1 MKPSLIDLIKKTVL
15 LEYNLPN
22 DELLIS
28 KSCVTH
34 IDLFDDCY
42 KAEDMESLSRIIYE
56 SILYYA
62 YDEFQLLDG
71 DHQKMFIKAFNAKF
85 KYNYSADD
93 LAKLKLGIYGE
104 SLLYAI
110 LKVYYG
116 NETLVSR
123 GYFYDI
129 QKKSEVTGYDCFH
142 LIQTE
147 DEIQLWFGET
157 KFYQDGKA
165 AINKVFD
172 NIQKAISDDYLIN
185 TNFTTILQSKGNIVD
200 KESAIYKILDRWDKC
215 IIENLEQELID
226 NKIKLVYPILIT
238 FDYVNGDYQESI
250 KTVISH
256 INDNYKDL
264 EFKNISID
272 FSIFFI
278 LIPIESAKIC
288 KETIIKWID
297 SKEPLTL

>member
-1 MKPSLIDLIKKTVL
+1 MKPSLIDLIKETVL
-15 LEYNLPN
+15 LEYNLPY
-22 DELLIS
+22 DDHLIS

-42 KAEDMESLSRIIYE
+42 KAENIESLSRIIYE

-71 DHQKMFIKAFNAKF
+71 DHQKMFLKAFNTKF
-85 KYNYSADD
+85 KYNYSAND

-104 SLLYAI
+104 ALLYAI

-123 GYFYDI
+123 GYFYDM

-147 DEIQLWFGET
+147 NEIQLWFGET
-157 KFYQDGKA
+157 KFYQDVKG

-185 TNFTTILQSKGNIVD
+185 TNFTTILQSKGNIAD
-200 KESAIYKILDRWDKC
+200 KESTIYKILDKWDKC

-226 NKIKLVYPILIT
+226 NNIKLVYPILIT
-238 FDYVNGDYQESI
+238 YDLVNDNYEQSI
-250 KTVISH
+250 KTAIQH
-256 INDNYKDL
+256 INDNYKDI
-264 EFKNISID
+264 EFRNISID

-278 LIPIESAKIC
+278 LIPIESAKTC

>member
-1 MKPSLIDLIKKTVL
+1 MKPSLINLIKDTIL
-15 LEYNLPN
+15 LEYNLPH
-22 DELLIS
+22 DKPVIE

-34 IDLFDDCY
+34 VNLFDDCY
-42 KAEDMESLSRIIYE
+42 KAGNLENLSRIIYE

-62 YDEFQLLDG
+62 YDEFQLLGG
-71 DHQKMFIKAFNAKF
+71 DHQKMFLRAFNKKF

-93 LAKLKLGIYGE
+93 IAKLRLGIYGE
-104 SLLYAI
+104 ALLYAI
-110 LKVYYG
+110 LKVYYR

-147 DEIQLWFGET
+147 RDIQLWFGET
-157 KFYQDGKA
+157 KFYQDVKA
-165 AINKVFD
+165 AISKVFD

-200 KESAIYKILDRWDKC
+200 KDSTIYKILDRWDKC
-215 IIENLEQELID
+215 IIEDLEQELID
-226 NKIKLVYPILIT
+226 NNIKLVYPILIT
-238 FDYVNGDYQESI
+238 YDIVNDNYEDSI
-250 KTVISH
+250 TTAIQY

-264 EFKNISID
+264 EFKNITID

-278 LIPIESAKIC
+278 LIPIENVKNC
-288 KETIIKWID
+288 KQQIISWID
-297 SKEPLTL
+297 NKEPLIL

>member
-15 LEYNLPN
+15 LEFNLPQ

-34 IDLFDDCY
+34 VDLFDDCY
-42 KAEDMESLSRIIYE
+42 KAEDIESLSRIIYE
-56 SILYYA
+56 SILYYS
-62 YDEFQLLDG
+62 YDEFQLKDG
-71 DHQKMFIKAFNAKF
+71 DHQKMFLKAFNAKF
-85 KYNYSADD
+85 KYNYSAKD

-104 SLLYAI
+104 ALLYAI

-165 AINKVFD
+165 AINRVFD

-185 TNFTTILQSKGNIVD
+185 TNFTTILQSKGNIID
-200 KESAIYKILDRWDKC
+200 KDSTIYKILDKWDKS

-226 NKIKLVYPILIT
+226 NNIKLIYPILIA
-238 FDYVNGDYQESI
+238 FDFVDGDYQESI
-250 KTVISH
+250 KAAIKH
-256 INDNYKDL
+256 INDNYNDL

-278 LIPIESAKIC
+278 LIPIESAKTC

>member
-1 MKPSLIDLIKKTVL
+1 MKPSLIDLIKETVL
-15 LEYNLPN
+15 LEYNLPHDKHSIN
-22 DELLIS
+22 
-28 KSCVTH
+28 KSCITNV
-34 IDLFDDCY
+34 DLSDDCY
-42 KAEDMESLSRIIYE
+42 KVENIECLSRIIYE

-71 DHQKMFIKAFNAKF
+71 DHQKMFLKAFNAKF
-85 KYNYSADD
+85 KYNYSAND

-104 SLLYAI
+104 ALLYAI

-123 GYFYDI
+123 GYFYDM

-147 DEIQLWFGET
+147 YEIQLWFGET
-157 KFYQDGKA
+157 KFYQSVKG
-165 AINKVFD
+165 AIDKVFD

-185 TNFTTILQSKGNIVD
+185 TNFTTILQSKGNIAD
-200 KESAIYKILDRWDKC
+200 KESTIYKILDKWDKC
-215 IIENLEQELID
+215 IIENLEQEL
-226 NKIKLVYPILIT
+226 NSNNIKLVYPILIT
-238 FDYVNGDYQESI
+238 YDLVNGNYQQSI
-250 KTVISH
+250 KTAIQH
-256 INDNYKDL
+256 INDNYKDIK
-264 EFKNISID
+264 FKNISID

-278 LIPIESAKIC
+278 LIPIDNTKTC
-288 KETIIKWID
+288 KEKIIKWID

>member
-1 MKPSLIDLIKKTVL
+1 MKLSLVDLIKNTIL
-15 LEYNLPN
+15 LEYNLPH
-22 DELLIS
+22 DEPLMD

-34 IDLFDDCY
+34 IDLSDDCY
-42 KAEDMESLSRIIYE
+42 KVENGENLSRIIYE
-56 SILYYA
+56 SILYYS
-62 YDEFQLLDG
+62 YDEFQLEG
-71 DHQKMFIKAFNAKF
+71 SNHQKMFLKAFNTKF
-85 KYNYSADD
+85 KYNYSASD

-104 SLLYAI
+104 ALLYAI
-110 LKVYYG
+110 LKVFYG

-129 QKKSEVTGYDCFH
+129 QKKTEVTGYDCFH
-142 LIQTE
+142 LIETE

-157 KFYQDGKA
+157 KFYQDVKA
-165 AINKVFD
+165 AIKKVFE

-200 KESAIYKILDRWDKC
+200 KKSKTYDILDRWDKC
-215 IIENLEQELID
+215 IIDNLEQELID
-226 NKIKLVYPILIT
+226 NNIKLVYPVLVTYDLI
-238 FDYVNGDYQESI
+238 NGDYHESI
-250 KTVISH
+250 TTAIQY
-256 INDNYKDL
+256 INDNYKDI

-278 LIPIESAKIC
+278 LIPIECAKTC

-297 SKEPLTL
+297 NKEPLTL

>member
-1 MKPSLIDLIKKTVL
+1 MKPPLIDLIKKTVL
-15 LEYNLPN
+15 LEYNLPH

-42 KAEDMESLSRIIYE
+42 KAEDIENLSRIIYE

-62 YDEFQLLDG
+62 YDEFQLLEG

-147 DEIQLWFGET
+147 DGIQLWFGET

-200 KESAIYKILDRWDKC
+200 KESAIYKILDKWDKC

-226 NKIKLVYPILIT
+226 NNIKLVYPILIT

-250 KTVISH
+250 KTAINH
-256 INDNYKDL
+256 INENYKDL
-264 EFKNISID
+264 EFKNISIN

-278 LIPIESAKIC
+278 LIPIESAKTC

>member
-15 LEYNLPN
+15 LEYNLPH
-22 DELLIS
+22 DTLPIE

-34 IDLFDDCY
+34 IDYFDDCY
-42 KAEDMESLSRIIYE
+42 KADNAEDLSRIIYE

-62 YDEFQLLDG
+62 FDEFQLLDG
-71 DHQKMFIKAFNAKF
+71 DHQKMFLKAFNTKF
-85 KYNYSADD
+85 KYNYSASD

-104 SLLYAI
+104 ALLYAI

-142 LIQTE
+142 LIQSE

-157 KFYQDGKA
+157 KFYQDVKS

-172 NIQKAISDDYLIN
+172 NIQKAISDDYLVN
-185 TNFTTILQSKGNIVD
+185 TNFTTIVQFKGNIAD
-200 KESAIYKILDRWDKC
+200 KDSKLYKILDKWDKC
-215 IIENLEQELID
+215 IIDNLEKELLD
-226 NKIKLVYPILIT
+226 NNIKLIYPILIT
-238 FDYVNGDYQESI
+238 YDLVNGDYQQSVETAI
-250 KTVISH
+250 KH
-256 INDNYKDL
+256 INDNYADL
-264 EFKNISID
+264 EFKNITID

-278 LIPIESAKIC
+278 LVPIESAKTC

>member
-15 LEYNLPN
+15 LEYNLP
-22 DELLIS
+22 DDKLLIS

-42 KAEDMESLSRIIYE
+42 KAEDMGSLSRIIYE

-71 DHQKMFIKAFNAKF
+71 DHQKMFINAFNAKF

-200 KESAIYKILDRWDKC
+200 KESSLYKILDKWDKC
-215 IIENLEQELID
+215 IIDNLEQELID
-226 NKIKLVYPILIT
+226 NNIKLVYPILIT
-238 FDYVNGDYQESI
+238 FDYVNGNYQESI
-250 KTVISH
+250 ETAIKH
-256 INDNYKDL
+256 INENYKDL

-278 LIPIESAKIC
+278 LIPIESAKTC

>member
-15 LEYNLPN
+15 LEYNLP
-22 DELLIS
+22 DDKLLIS

-42 KAEDMESLSRIIYE
+42 KAEDMGSLSRIIYE

-200 KESAIYKILDRWDKC
+200 KESSLYKILDKWDKC
-215 IIENLEQELID
+215 IIDNLEQELID
-226 NKIKLVYPILIT
+226 NNIKLVYPILIT
-238 FDYVNGDYQESI
+238 FDYVNGNYQESI
-250 KTVISH
+250 ETAIKH
-256 INDNYKDL
+256 INENYKDL

-278 LIPIESAKIC
+278 LIPIESAKTC